1 MSTSCQGGDLGFPPL
16 GARMR
21 QAQRCRP
28 GPRQRR
34 AGGGEPGQVAEN
46 EAASWAQEAG
56 PRLERVSSSPPPPQP
71 PLAAARRP
79 REATAG
85 PWAPFAF
92 AVLVRTLFIGKAG
105 FYLPSRRES
114 APVPSKHGI
123 KQ

>member
-16 GARMR
+16 RARMR

-56 PRLERVSSSPPPPQP
+56 PRLERVSSSPPPASSRSCTEASRSHSG
-71 PLAAARRP
+71 PL
-79 REATAG
+79 G
-85 PWAPFAF
+85 P
-92 AVLVRTLFIGKAG
+92 VCICSV
-105 FYLPSRRES
+105 S
-114 APVPSKHGI
+114 
-123 KQ
+123 